1 MDFLDSG
8 FYYIS
13 VAATYILEL
22 TWPALALFIFLR
34 METEIKWLLYG
45 ADLGRNKKEVQTY
58 EYHWLHTTTNSF
70 QSELNSL
77 LSQGFHFFD
86 GSQVTM
92 DPRGDTDY
100 VGVLLRKQTP

>member
-8 FYYIS
+8 FYYVS
-13 VAATYILEL
+13 LAATYILEFA
-22 TWPALALFIFLR
+22 WPALILFIFLR

-45 ADLGRNKKEVQTY
+45 ADLSRNKQESQAY
-58 EYHWLHTTTNSF
+58 EYHWLHAKTDEF
-70 QSELNSL
+70 QGDLNAL